1 VARRTIVSFLVTPL
15 LGVLMAGCGG
25 QHKADARVAGV
36 VEVCGAPLLGE
47 RYSCIRQS
55 GSVAVFGPGGRRIA
69 QERLSHGR
77 YSFRL
82 PPGTYEVVARTPAK
96 GPFTFKHAAK
106 AQSERTT
113 IVNFVLE
120 AS

>member
-1 VARRTIVSFLVTPL
+1 VKRRTFVSFLVVPL
-15 LGVLMAGCGG
+15 LGVLVAGCGG
-25 QHKADARVAGV
+25 KQKANARITGV
-36 VEVCGAPLLGE
+36 VKVCGAPLLGE
-47 RYSCIRQS
+47 EYSCTPQS
-55 GSVAVFGPGGRRIA
+55 GSVSVFGPRNRLVA
-69 QERLSHGR
+69 HERVSHGR

-82 PPGTYEVVARTPAK
+82 SPGTYEVVARTPPK